1 MKLLTKFK
9 GIILQQS
16 LILLI
21 PSVWTVEDYISVE
34 ISFEIDQDIT
44 TQIREKNN
52 TGHFCV
58 FLCYINIDKIGH
70 NLNENYSKWTIRCTS
85 QGDLNGYLALRSK
98 VEYRVIPYKR
108 MLLKMKQ

>member
-21 PSVWTVEDYISVE
+21 PPVWTVEDYISFE
-34 ISFEIDQDIT
+34 ISFGIEQDRT
-44 TQIREKNN
+44 TQIRERNN
-52 TGHFCV
+52 TGHYRV

>member
-34 ISFEIDQDIT
+34 ISFEIGQDIT

-52 TGHFCV
+52 TGHG
-58 FLCYINIDKIGH
+58 KK
-70 NLNENYSKWTIRCTS
+70 SK
-85 QGDLNGYLALRSK
+85 
-98 VEYRVIPYKR
+98 
-108 MLLKMKQ
+108 LLKRQYDCDFNNMIMKLPLIICFKN